1 MSTGSGAATERLSR
15 ALVRLWARSARDHYG
30 DAAVQL
36 AKDRR
41 RHGGE
46 PIWRL
51 WPSLVVDAASTTAR
65 THWEEA
71 VPRVPA
77 TAFGLVFAI
86 AGFGVLSDSPVA
98 GLAIAGVGG
107 IALLAQ
113 RGRIA
118 PRHGGAAHP
127 MRWAAA
133 GLALVAI
140 AAGVVAGT
148 TDDQLDEAAW
158 SAVLL
163 TLIAGL
169 TALGTA
175 GVLAV
180 DRWTTTRTG
189 PSPAQPAT

>member
-1 MSTGSGAATERLSR
+1 MSTRSGAATERFSR
-15 ALVRLWARSARDHYG
+15 ALVRLLPRSAREDYG
-30 DAAVQL
+30 DAVVQL
-36 AKDRR
+36 ARDRR

-71 VPRVPA
+71 MPRIPA
-77 TAFGLVFAI
+77 TLIGLVFAI
-86 AGFGVLSDSPVA
+86 AAFALLSSSPAV
-98 GLAIAGVGG
+98 GLALAAVGG
-107 IALLAQ
+107 LALWFQ

-118 PRHGGAAHP
+118 SRHGGSHHTA
-127 MRWAAA
+127 RWALA

-140 AAGVVAGT
+140 AFGVMAWSN
-148 TDDQLDEAAW
+148 DDQLDSAAAW
-158 SAVLL
+158 SAVML

-175 GVLAV
+175 AVLAV
-180 DRWTTTRTG
+180 GRRSAPQVDTH
-189 PSPAQPAT
+189 PAV